1 MGKILLDNQDLK
13 KRIFFIVSL
22 LLFLAHQLVQKVWGV
37 AIPMADAY
45 LDPLL
50 CMPLLLTGLE
60 WQQRWLSGR
69 PRLRLAEIIL
79 ATAVVAFFSEWMFP
93 RWSASFTADPWDVA
107 AFFAGAGLFFL
118 FRR

>member
-1 MGKILLDNQDLK
+1 MILLDIQDLK
-13 KRIFFIVSL
+13 KRIFLIVSL
-22 LLFLAHQLVQKVWGV
+22 LFFLAHQLAQKVWGL
-37 AIPMADAY
+37 AIPAADAY

-50 CMPLLLTGLE
+50 CMPLLLTGLA

-69 PRLRLAEIIL
+69 SRLRPLEIL
-79 ATAVVAFFSEWMFP
+79 MATALVAFVSEWLFP

-107 AFFAGAGLFFL
+107 AYFAGAGLFFL